1 MKTVTCNLIRKIEK
15 NNKKKNV
22 SLEVEGISQGQ
33 WSTFL
38 LELNLM
44 KKAWKPYGVD
54 VKLKAHSIN
63 KIIEKGTSINNGI
76 DRTKSRNVKYI
87 IN

>member
-1 MKTVTCNLIRKIEK
+1 MKKVTL
-15 NNKKKNV
+15 NV
-22 SLEVEGISQGQ
+22 DGISQCQ

-63 KIIEKGTSINNGI
+63 KIIEKGTSVNDPRPNSKRVQQ
-76 DRTKSRNVKYI
+76 DKKPRT
-87 IN
+87 